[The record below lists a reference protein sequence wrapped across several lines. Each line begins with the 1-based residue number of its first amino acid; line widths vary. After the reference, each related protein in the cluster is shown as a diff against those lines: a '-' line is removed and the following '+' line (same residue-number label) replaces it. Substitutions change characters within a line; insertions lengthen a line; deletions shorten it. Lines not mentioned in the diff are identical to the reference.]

1 MDRADRTRANGP
13 REHIALME
21 GNEIMNKNT
30 PNTPASAP
38 RAYVAINGIRLYGA
52 GLQRA
57 KQTDGKATGYV
68 LALLNSKDKDGA
80 RTTLEPF
87 AEMIKNWDAIT
98 AGVYNKYTQVYAT
111 RDKALRVCSDFASR
125 FLKDGNGAPLILD
138 SERAEIDALTEEKT
152 DKGEKKTARKG
163 EPNYVERV
171 DKAIAGA
178 EGIARVNVLLAALE
192 ECEIVKSI
200 SDAKILLDAFADVA
214 ISRAQTEAAIKAAI
228 EAARLNGTSEKE
240 AKDAVIA
247 DAKKARKERARVL
260 ADIWRGIAEE
270 K

>member
-1 MDRADRTRANGP
+1 MKT
-13 REHIALME
+13 
-21 GNEIMNKNT
+21 NT
-30 PNTPASAP
+30 NTNTNTPASAP

-68 LALLNSKDKDGA
+68 LALLNSKDRDGA
-80 RTTLEPF
+80 RVTLEPF
-87 AEMIKNWDAIT
+87 AEMIKNWDVIT

-138 SERAEIDALTEEKT
+138 SERAEIAALTDEKSE
-152 DKGEKKTARKG
+152 KGEKKTAHKG
-163 EPNYVERV
+163 EPNYSERV
-171 DKAIAGA
+171 DRAINGA
-178 EGIARVNVLLAALE
+178 EGIARVNILLAALE
-192 ECEIVKSI
+192 ECEIVKNI
-200 SDAKILLDAFADVA
+200 EDAKALLNAFADVA
-214 ISRAQTEAAIKAAI
+214 ISRVQMEAAIKAAM
-228 EAARLNGTSEKE
+228 ESARLNGISEKE

-247 DAKKARKERARVL
+247 DAMKARKERARAIATHFAKI
-260 ADIWRGIAEE
+260 ADLWVCEE

>member
-1 MDRADRTRANGP
+1 MKTNT
-13 REHIALME
+13 
-21 GNEIMNKNT
+21 NMNAT
-30 PNTPASAP
+30 ASAP

-80 RTTLEPF
+80 RVTLEPF

-138 SERAEIDALTEEKT
+138 SERAEIAALDSGKEDGNSEKGAS
-152 DKGEKKTARKG
+152 KGASKG
-163 EPNYVERV
+163 EPNYCTRL
-171 DKAIAGA
+171 DKALKGS
-178 EGIARVNVLLAALE
+178 EGISRVNTLLAALE
-192 ECEIVKSI
+192 DCEIVKNI
-200 SDAKILLDAFADVA
+200 ADAKMLLDAFADVA
-214 ISRAQTEAAIKAAI
+214 ISRVQTEAAIKAAT
-228 EAARLNGTSEKE
+228 EAARVKGESEKE
-240 AKDAVIA
+240 AKDAILA
-247 DAKKARKERARVL
+247 DAMKARKARARAL
-260 ADIWRGIAEE
+260 ADRLAAIAEE

>member
-1 MDRADRTRANGP
+1 MKT
-13 REHIALME
+13 
-21 GNEIMNKNT
+21 
-30 PNTPASAP
+30 NTPASAP

-80 RTTLEPF
+80 RVTLEPF

-138 SERAEIDALTEEKT
+138 SERAEIAALTEEKSEKG
-152 DKGEKKTARKG
+152 DKAKTAHKG
-163 EPNYVERV
+163 EPNYMERV
-171 DKAIAGA
+171 DRAINGA

-192 ECEIVKSI
+192 ECEIVKNI
-200 SDAKILLDAFADVA
+200 KDAKMLLDAFADVA
-214 ISRAQTEAAIKAAI
+214 ISRVQTEAAIKAAM
-228 EAARLNGTSEKE
+228 ESARLNGTSEKE

-247 DAKKARKERARVL
+247 DAMKARKARARAL
-260 ADIWRGIAEE
+260 ADRLVAIAEE

>member
-1 MDRADRTRANGP
+1 
-13 REHIALME
+13 
-21 GNEIMNKNT
+21 MNKNT
-30 PNTPASAP
+30 TNATPATP

-57 KQTDGKATGYV
+57 KQTDGEATGYV
-68 LALLNSKDKDGA
+68 LAILNSKDKDGA
-80 RTTLEPF
+80 RATLEPF

-138 SERAEIDALTEEKT
+138 SERADIEALNA
-152 DKGEKKTARKG
+152 DKGNGDGEKGASKGASKG
-163 EPNYVERV
+163 EPNYCTRL
-171 DKAIAGA
+171 DKALKGS
-178 EGIARVNVLLAALE
+178 EGIARVNVLIAALE
-192 ECEIVKSI
+192 DCEVVKNI
-200 SDAKILLDAFADVA
+200 ADAKMLIDAFADVA
-214 ISRAQTEAAIKAAI
+214 ISRVQTEAAIKAAM
-228 EAARLNGTSEKE
+228 ESARLNGTSEKE

-247 DAKKARKERARVL
+247 DAMKARKARARAL
-260 ADIWRGIAEE
+260 ADRLVAIAEE

>member
-1 MDRADRTRANGP
+1 
-13 REHIALME
+13 
-21 GNEIMNKNT
+21 MNKNT

-57 KQTDGKATGYV
+57 KQTDGKVTGYV

-80 RTTLEPF
+80 RVALEPF

-111 RDKALRVCSDFASR
+111 RDRALHVCADFAAR
-125 FLKDGNGAPLILD
+125 FLKDDNGTPLILD
-138 SERAEIDALTEEKT
+138 SERAEIAALEEEKSEKS
-152 DKGEKKTARKG
+152 DKAKTARKG
-163 EPNYVERV
+163 EPNYSERV
-171 DKAIAGA
+171 DKAINGA

-192 ECEIVKSI
+192 ECEIVKNI
-200 SDAKILLDAFADVA
+200 KDAKMLLDAFADVA
-214 ISRAQTEAAIKAAI
+214 ISRVKTEAAIKAAI
-228 EAARLNGTSEKE
+228 AAARLNGTNEKE
-240 AKDAVIA
+240 ARDAVVA
-247 DAKKARKERARVL
+247 DAMKARKARARAL
-260 ADIWRGIAEE
+260 ADRLVAIAEE

>member
-1 MDRADRTRANGP
+1 MKT
-13 REHIALME
+13 
-21 GNEIMNKNT
+21 NT
-30 PNTPASAP
+30 NTNTPATAP

-111 RDKALRVCSDFASR
+111 RDKALRICADFASR
-125 FLKDGNGAPLILD
+125 FLKDANGAPLILD
-138 SERAEIDALTEEKT
+138 SERADIEALNTENGSGDDEKGT
-152 DKGEKKTARKG
+152 SKGTSKG
-163 EPNYVERV
+163 EPNYCTRL
-171 DKAIAGA
+171 DKALKGS
-178 EGIARVNVLLAALE
+178 EGISRVNTLLAALE
-192 ECEIVKSI
+192 KCEIVKNI
-200 SDAKILLDAFADVA
+200 EDAKALLNAFADVA
-214 ISRAQTEAAIKAAI
+214 ISRVQTEAAIKAAM
-228 EAARLNGTSEKE
+228 ASARLNGTSEKD

-247 DAKKARKERARVL
+247 DAMKARKERARAIATHFAKI
-260 ADIWRGIAEE
+260 ADLWVCEE

>member
-1 MDRADRTRANGP
+1 MKT
-13 REHIALME
+13 
-21 GNEIMNKNT
+21 NT
-30 PNTPASAP
+30 NTNTPASAP

-57 KQTDGKATGYV
+57 KQMDGKATGYV

-80 RTTLEPF
+80 RVTLEPF

-138 SERAEIDALTEEKT
+138 SERAEIAALTEEKSE
-152 DKGEKKTARKG
+152 KGEKKTARKG
-163 EPNYVERV
+163 EPNYSERV
-171 DKAIAGA
+171 DKAINGA
-178 EGIARVNVLLAALE
+178 EGIARVNILLAALE
-192 ECEIVKSI
+192 ECEIVKNI
-200 SDAKILLDAFADVA
+200 EDAKALLNAFADVA
-214 ISRAQTEAAIKAAI
+214 ISRVQTEAAIKAAT
-228 EAARLNGTSEKE
+228 ESARLNGTSEKD

-247 DAKKARKERARVL
+247 DAIKARKERARAIATHFAKI
-260 ADIWRGIAEE
+260 ADLWVCEE